1 MWCYVWGLIRMSST
15 KEKECEEEMSIFCSS
30 ASLSPQ
36 RRKQQHM
43 LLTFLYARLEL
54 KIWVEDLVFNLQ

>member
-1 MWCYVWGLIRMSST
+1 MLRKGST
-15 KEKECEEEMSIFCSS
+15 KERETEKEMSIFCSS

-36 RRKQQHM
+36 RRKQQHV

-54 KIWVEDLVFNLQ
+54 KIWVEGLVFNLQKNHHNV